1 MKVGVT
7 LPQFVDHASPALNAA
22 VRAEALGLDGL
33 FCFDHLWPIGQPGRP
48 AISMPPLLGAVAAV
62 TSTIHIGTL
71 VARIGLVPDAV
82 LVDTLFSLEQI
93 SGGRLIAGVGT
104 GDSLSR
110 QENDAY
116 GVPFDSADER
126 RASMATVA
134 HSVRARGIP
143 VWVGGG
149 RPSTTALALEVG
161 AAVNLWEETSVRV
174 AQLSGAGFEVTWG
187 GPLHGDVAAV
197 AERLR
202 MLADAGATWAVCAWP
217 ESLETVAEAAGLARS
232 A

>member
-7 LPQFVDHASPALNAA
+7 LPQFVDDPSVALTAA
-22 VRAEALGLDGL
+22 VRAEQLGLDGL

-48 AISMPPLLGAVAAV
+48 AISMPPLLGAVAAA
-62 TSTIHIGTL
+62 TSTIHVGTL

-82 LVDTLFSLEQI
+82 LIDTFASLEQI

-116 GVPFDSADER
+116 GVPFDSAEER
-126 RASMATVA
+126 RTSLAMVA
-134 HSVRARGIP
+134 RAVRARGIP

-149 RPSTTALALEVG
+149 RPSTTDLAVEVG
-161 AAVNLWEETSVRV
+161 AAVNLWEESAVSVSE
-174 AQLSGAGFEVTWG
+174 LCGAGFEVTWG
-187 GPLHGDVAAV
+187 GPLRGDASAM
-197 AERLR
+197 AEQLRL
-202 MLADAGATWAVCAWP
+202 LADAGVTWVVAAWP
-217 ESLETVAEAAGLARS
+217 ESIESVAEAATLARRS
-232 A
+232 